1 MQMSELDIVIY
12 DHEQEFSDTP
22 VGRFSTTMIHQPHTQ
37 AYLSQ
42 LVVDLAKKYDVSW
55 GVATIAYDGE
65 IVNKIEIGH

>member
-1 MQMSELDIVIY
+1 MQMSKLDITIY

-42 LVVDLAKKYDVSW
+42 LVADLAAEHGVSW
-55 GVATIAYDGE
+55 GIATIAYGGE
-65 IVNKIEIGH
+65 IVNKIEIGY